1 MLVILLSLNMYENKN
16 YFFRI
21 NSDIKIGLGHLA
33 RCLILAKFLKSNCHF
48 IIDKKKNEFFKKL
61 NVNLIPLYNN
71 SKFKNELNDALL
83 VNNIVKKFNNVC
95 LIVDDYRLSF
105 KWHKY
110 FRKKKIKIIVID
122 DLLNR
127 KFDSDIYL
135 NFKLDHSKEF
145 RSKINNLINSN
156 SKKLIG
162 PKYSIFDKKLKKKK
176 DKFFNVM
183 LNLGNSFDF
192 NDTSDHIINIYKLL
206 NKKIKKLR
214 FYITVGNGSKNYKS
228 LIRYSVN
235 NNNFKIIYKKFGIS
249 TYLNKVDLFIGS
261 ASTSIYEMSF
271 LKVPSIFIILN
282 RTQGY
287 RITEIEKLGHYF
299 LIDFLEFKN
308 KIFFKFLDGYI
319 NNLRKIKNLF
329 LSRKVNI
336 DNMGAERIIEKIK
349 KI

>member
-1 MLVILLSLNMYENKN
+1 M
-16 YFFRI
+16 
-21 NSDIKIGLGHLA
+21 
-33 RCLILAKFLKSNCHF
+33 
-48 IIDKKKNEFFKKL
+48 
-61 NVNLIPLYNN
+61 
-71 SKFKNELNDALL
+71 
-83 VNNIVKKFNNVC
+83 
-95 LIVDDYRLSF
+95 
-105 KWHKY
+105 
-110 FRKKKIKIIVID
+110 
-122 DLLNR
+122 
-127 KFDSDIYL
+127 

-206 NKKIKKLR
+206 NKKIKKLI

-282 RTQGY
+282 GTQGY

-308 KIFFKFLDGYI
+308 KIFFNF
-319 NNLRKIKNLF
+319 
-329 LSRKVNI
+329 
-336 DNMGAERIIEKIK
+336 
-349 KI
+349 